1 VQVDQT
7 LTSFAVTNSLNQAV
21 RHGTASTINGIS
33 ETLTASGRDQFGA
46 VMQSQPAFNWTL
58 LSVPKDSSTVIST
71 PSSSSANLSFD
82 RVGVYSL
89 RLTVPTMPVFETR
102 IAVNQ
107 VLSGLAFAPNSI
119 VINSGSARQM
129 TVEGRDQFSQVM
141 GVTTPV
147 AWSATG
153 GTILNSGLFT
163 AGNTAGN
170 FSVTARTGNW
180 TANLAVQVVSGNPGA
195 IFTVPSFEA
204 DVNAAYLDN
213 AISRVEMISLLR
225 SVGVD
230 GTLSDAELTDLRTL
244 TSSTSYVM
252 PNHVRAL
259 ARNVVFYNVANA
271 NYQGLAA
278 GNLADGSSA
287 TLLNNLID
295 KWFLGSDL
303 PAISGT
309 GVTYNTVLGPLFS
322 GNPTSEQA
330 IPGAGNNSYFFA
342 SLGSIADRNANA
354 IRNMF
359 LDNGD
364 GTFTVR
370 FYAGTLG
377 TSLANNGRISNGFA
391 GGIGKPEYVTVN
403 REVPVTTSDILVYA
417 GAGRNRGSALAV
429 WAVLAEKAYAQW
441 SETGNAGRAGLNSY
455 TALAGGWMSTSNAHI
470 LGYNSINYSFAT
482 AIADNLI
489 AAMST
494 RQAVTLSTRPGA
506 TGGGLLGSQT
516 YSVIAYDSLKKTFT
530 LKSTSGTSHPSPV
543 TWAQLQA
550 NGLHFSVVGPIVWKA
565 FDSSN

>member
-1 VQVDQT
+1 
-7 LTSFAVTNSLNQAV
+7 
-21 RHGTASTINGIS
+21 
-33 ETLTASGRDQFGA
+33 
-46 VMQSQPAFNWTL
+46 MQSQPLFNWAL
-58 LSVPKDSSTVIST
+58 LSAPKDSLTVISAPT
-71 PSSSSANLSFD
+71 NPAANLSFD
-82 RVGVYSL
+82 RAGVYSL

-119 VINSGSARQM
+119 VINTGAARQM
-129 TVEGRDQFSQVM
+129 TVEGRDQFSQAM

-147 AWSATG
+147 VWSATG

-163 AGNTAGN
+163 AGNIAGN
-170 FSVTARTGNW
+170 FNVTARTGNW
-180 TANLAVQVVSGNPGA
+180 TANLAVEVISGNPGA
-195 IFTVPSFEA
+195 VFTVPSFEA
-204 DVNAAYLDN
+204 AVNAAYTDN
-213 AISRVEMISLLR
+213 SISRVEMISLLR
-225 SVGVD
+225 SVGAD
-230 GTLSDAELTDLRTL
+230 GSVSNAELTDLRTL
-244 TSSTSYVM
+244 TSSISIVM

-259 ARNVVFYNVANA
+259 ARNVVFFNVANTS
-271 NYQGLAA
+271 YQGMAA

-303 PAISGT
+303 PAVSGV
-309 GVTYNTVLGPLFS
+309 GVTYNTILGPLFS

-330 IPGAGNNSYFFA
+330 TPGAGNNSYFFA

-370 FYAGTLG
+370 FFGGALG
-377 TSLANNGRISNGFA
+377 TSLANNGRITNGFA
-391 GGIGKPEYVTVN
+391 GGVGKPEYVTVN
-403 REVPVTTSDILVYA
+403 REVPVSASETLVYA
-417 GAGRNRGSALAV
+417 GAGRNRGSALPI

-455 TALAGGWMSTSNAHI
+455 AVLAGGWMSTSNAHI
-470 LGYNSINYSFAT
+470 LGYNSSNYSFST

-489 AAMST
+489 AALSL

-516 YSVIAYDSLKKTFT
+516 YSVVAYDSSKKTFT
-530 LKSTSGTSHPSPV
+530 LKSVSGTTHPSPM

-565 FDSSN
+565 FDSPN